1 MAGVQRL
8 FVVEEIELP
17 DIVDGIAEDMKYEL
31 RIDDGKVSFTEV
43 SKYLYDMW
51 IIGYDADAVV
61 YLRRDG
67 SAEYL
72 ETECHMDIIVREMEN
87 ILKDYGIELV

>member
-1 MAGVQRL
+1 MAGVQRV

-17 DIVDGIAEDMKYEL
+17 DIVDGIAEDMKY
-31 RIDDGKVSFTEV
+31 DDGKVSFTEV

-72 ETECHMDIIVREMEN
+72 ETEWHMDIIVREMEN

>member
-1 MAGVQRL
+1 MAGVQRV
-8 FVVEEIELP
+8 FVVEQIELR
-17 DIVDGIAEDMKYEL
+17 DIVDGIAEDMKNEL

-43 SKYLYDMW
+43 CKYLYYMW
-51 IIGYDADAVV
+51 IIGYDVDAVV
-61 YLRRDG
+61 YQRRDG

-72 ETECHMDIIVREMEN
+72 ETEWHMKIIVREMEN